1 MQSALESEMS
11 FLLADTQE
19 IITARGLSR
28 RSEIPASL
36 LNGLRSN
43 FRTFSEC
50 ALIDNANYLDFDSA
64 IPRFESWH
72 PSQPVRS
79 LRCDFRVCE
88 SRRHSGDARCLRAPA
103 SPRNPVR
110 KATLDSGVRYRPPA
124 EAFTRPRPHPP
135 RIRGRVSLPASSLRL
150 PRLCKAYAK
159 LPAARRQRR
168 AGRCWRLERR
178 TRSDF
183 LEESLIIYDASGPVR
198 AR

>member
-19 IITARGLSR
+19 IITARRLSR

-79 LRCDFRVCE
+79 LRRRFRLCE
-88 SRRHSGDARCLRAPA
+88 DRRH
-103 SPRNPVR
+103 
-110 KATLDSGVRYRPPA
+110 
-124 EAFTRPRPHPP
+124 F
-135 RIRGRVSLPASSLRL
+135 RGL
-150 PRLCKAYAK
+150 
-159 LPAARRQRR
+159 
-168 AGRCWRLERR
+168 AGN
-178 TRSDF
+178 
-183 LEESLIIYDASGPVR
+183 GPVFGEENR
-198 AR
+198 ALPTTARAYVPGKGRYWSW